1 MKIKKTHTIGVEEN
15 MANLLKTIPEILN
28 GNSVNTIIELGA
40 RDCINSVLLHKKF
53 KQSKI
58 YTFECNPGTLK
69 ECRNRVKNIPK
80 IELVEKAASN
90 RNGVLTFY
98 PIDQEKSD
106 KTNWADG
113 NPGASSV
120 YKISKNYPDEKLIQ
134 KKIQV
139 PAIKLSTFISQK
151 KIKSI
156 ELLFMDIQGGEL
168 QALRG
173 LEDSI
178 SKVRIIHTE
187 VNFMAFYE
195 KQPLYGDIKQYLN
208 MNGFVLYKVTCFTGP
223 FSDMIFVNVKNT
235 SHNVFLLRTKERFL
249 EILYPQLAFHAYMIA
264 KKFVFYKQLMKSL
277 RFLYGIIKR

>member
-1 MKIKKTHTIGVEEN
+1 MKIKKTQAIIVEEN
-15 MANLLKTIPEILN
+15 MANFLSTIPEILN
-28 GNSVNTIIELGA
+28 GNSIKTIIELGA

-58 YTFECNPGTLK
+58 YTFECNPSTLK
-69 ECRNRVKNIPK
+69 ECRNRVKNIPNV
-80 IELVEKAASN
+80 ELVEKAASN

-106 KTNWADG
+106 KTKWADG

-120 YKISKNYPDEKLIQ
+120 YKISKNYPDERLIQ
-134 KKIQV
+134 KEIQV

-151 KIKSI
+151 KITSI

-178 SKVRIIHTE
+178 SKVRIS
-187 VNFMAFYE
+187 
-195 KQPLYGDIKQYLN
+195 
-208 MNGFVLYKVTCFTGP
+208 FTGP
-223 FSDMIFVNVKNT
+223 FADMIFVNTKNK
-235 SHNVFLLRTKERFL
+235 SHNAFLLKTRERFL

-277 RFLYGIIKR
+277 RFLYGILKR